1 MRAWRA
7 SRSRPRRRPGSIP
20 RPLWSRLEAWPW
32 QGASVLVV
40 RGDGGRDWLADRLR
54 SRGAQVRFVQA
65 YARAMPVPTPQ
76 EQRLLR
82 EALATPQAHV
92 WHFSSAQAIDH
103 LERLVPRHELVA
115 RTCDRIAPAHRRTC
129 ARTGLRRR
137 ARSAADRA
145 RGGRCAATCHPTIP
159 RTVTDDSAPPETPRA
174 VPPAAALVPP
184 APSQPALRWLAV
196 LALALAIVAL
206 AALAM
211 AWSTQKRV
219 QLAGARARAAAAD
232 EPGRVHRG
240 AHARAR
246 REDAARDAAAKVAL
260 LEARVAESSLQR
272 TQLEELIQS
281 LSRSRDETVLGDVE
295 AAIRVAVQQSA
306 ITGSAEPLV
315 ATLKQAEER
324 LARYN
329 QPRLERV
336 RRAVTRDLERVKAVA
351 LSDISTLVIRLDEAV
366 RQVDELPLLAAAE
379 PRRAASPAHLRA
391 LRAGARRRAPAA
403 ASAPALERPDHAG
416 MVRLRRSRMGGSARP
431 RARHAHREPG
441 GRAAAPE
448 QSFYLRENLKL
459 RLLNAR
465 LAVLSRQFDIAQADL
480 RDVQAAL
487 DRYFDRSSRRVVAAS
502 ELVRQVA
509 AQARLVTRAAARR
522 DASSARSRAG
532 RCGPAEPR
540 AEPPSRPSRDAH
552 RRLACP
558 AVRGCGGGCVHARAP
573 TTGWSRSTG
582 AAGGS
587 TCR

>member
-1 MRAWRA
+1 M
-7 SRSRPRRRPGSIP
+7 
-20 RPLWSRLEAWPW
+20 
-32 QGASVLVV
+32 
-40 RGDGGRDWLADRLR
+40 
-54 SRGAQVRFVQA
+54 
-65 YARAMPVPTPQ
+65 
-76 EQRLLR
+76 
-82 EALATPQAHV
+82 
-92 WHFSSAQAIDH
+92 
-103 LERLVPRHELVA
+103 
-115 RTCDRIAPAHRRTC
+115 
-129 ARTGLRRR
+129 
-137 ARSAADRA
+137 
-145 RGGRCAATCHPTIP
+145 
-159 RTVTDDSAPPETPRA
+159 TDDSAPLEIPRA
-174 VPPAAALVPP
+174 VPPAAAMVPP
-184 APSQPALRWLAV
+184 APSQPGPRWLAL
-196 LALALAIVAL
+196 LALALAVLAL

-211 AWSTQKRV
+211 AWNTQKRV
-219 QLAGARARAAAAD
+219 RSLERELVQRQQTSQAESTAAHTLARAA
-232 EPGRVHRG
+232 
-240 AHARAR
+240 
-246 REDAARDAAAKVAL
+246 EDAARDAVAKVAL

-379 PRRAASPAHLRA
+379 PRRAAPPRTS
-391 LRAGARRRAPAA
+391 ARSVPAPAASGAPSGA
-403 ASAPALERPDHAG
+403 ASAPRWSDPITQAWSGFADRAWEE
-416 MVRLRRSRMGGSARP
+416 VRGLVRVTRIENPEAML
-431 RARHAHREPG
+431 
-441 GRAAAPE
+441 AAPE

-509 AQARLVTRAAARR
+509 AQARLVTVPRPDETLAA
-522 DASSARSRAG
+522 
-532 RCGPAEPR
+532 
-540 AEPPSRPSRDAH
+540 
-552 RRLACP
+552 LA
-558 AVRGCGGGCVHARAP
+558 AQ
-573 TTGWSRSTG
+573 
-582 AAGGS
+582 
-587 TCR
+587 

>member
-1 MRAWRA
+1 
-7 SRSRPRRRPGSIP
+7 
-20 RPLWSRLEAWPW
+20 
-32 QGASVLVV
+32 V
-40 RGDGGRDWLADRLR
+40 
-54 SRGAQVRFVQA
+54 
-65 YARAMPVPTPQ
+65 
-76 EQRLLR
+76 
-82 EALATPQAHV
+82 
-92 WHFSSAQAIDH
+92 IDD
-103 LERLVPRHELVA
+103 P
-115 RTCDRIAPAHRRTC
+115 
-129 ARTGLRRR
+129 
-137 ARSAADRA
+137 
-145 RGGRCAATCHPTIP
+145 
-159 RTVTDDSAPPETPRA
+159 APPESPRA
-174 VPPAAALVPP
+174 VPPADAVVPRASSP
-184 APSQPALRWLAV
+184 QSPPPLRWLVPAV
-196 LALALAIVAL
+196 LVLTIIAA

-211 AWSTQKRV
+211 AWNTQKRV
-219 QLAGARARAAAAD
+219 RSLERELVQRQQTSQAEATAAHTLARAA
-232 EPGRVHRG
+232 
-240 AHARAR
+240 
-246 REDAARDAAAKVAL
+246 EDSARDAAAKVAL

-379 PRRAASPAHLRA
+379 PRRATPARTS
-391 LRAGARRRAPAA
+391 ARSVPAPA
-403 ASAPALERPDHAG
+403 ASAPASAPAASPRWSDPIGQAWNSFTERAWEE
-416 MVRLRRSRMGGSARP
+416 VRGLVRVTRIENPEAVL
-431 RARHAHREPG
+431 
-441 GRAAAPE
+441 AAPE

-509 AQARLVTRAAARR
+509 AQARLVTVPRPDETLAALAAA
-522 DASSARSRAG
+522 G
-532 RCGPAEPR
+532 Q
-540 AEPPSRPSRDAH
+540 
-552 RRLACP
+552 
-558 AVRGCGGGCVHARAP
+558 
-573 TTGWSRSTG
+573 
-582 AAGGS
+582 
-587 TCR
+587 